1 MFKAKSVEAERSYLF
16 YWFLAL
22 RMCSL

>member
-1 MFKAKSVEAERSYLF
+1 MFKAKSVEAEGSYLF